1 VAMKKNIKTAA
12 PAAPIAKTATPNDKL
27 KIITKAKD
35 DDWYQAAVKR
45 FSISQNRID
54 TRRDYSREPAATSF
68 AIALGASGIL
78 WQADG
83 CS

>member
-1 VAMKKNIKTAA
+1 VGTKKNIKTAA
-12 PAAPIAKTATPNDKL
+12 PAALIAKTPSPKEKL
-27 KIITKAKD
+27 KIKTKATEE
-35 DDWYQAAVKR
+35 DWYQAAFKR

-78 WQADG
+78 WQPDG